1 MSKMKKLSIV
11 LLLIILCTMQVSAM
25 AVIVDDSQTGNMRVA
40 LETTDARDDWSGVEI
55 SLYRVGDIDNSTQDM
70 IFVID
75 SNFAGSNA
83 DLNAA
88 NADAAEKA
96 ANQLRDYINA
106 NGIAPMKK
114 QNTDIDGVTDFSNL
128 PVGMYFAMKTG
139 GTKYIDILPFIVS
152 VPLYQ
157 DTELEY
163 NVTVCPKTEDY
174 PEPTPSPTPSPSST
188 PEPRLPQTGVTRWP
202 IVVLACLAVLFLV
215 IGILAVSAAKRR
227 ERK

>member
-1 MSKMKKLSIV
+1 MKHGKWLKLLV
-11 LLLIILCTMQVSAM
+11 MAILPILSVSAL
-25 AVIVDDSQTGNMRVA
+25 AVTVDYDRTGSIIVA
-40 LETTDARDDWSGVEI
+40 LETSGDREDWSGVEI
-55 SLYRVGDIDNSTQDM
+55 SLYRVGDVDNKNQDM
-70 IFVID
+70 HYPI
-75 SNFAGSNA
+75 NAKFAPSGV
-83 DLNAA
+83 DLNLETSAQA
-88 NADAAEKA
+88 EEAAEKLSRFIR
-96 ANQLRDYINA
+96 QK
-106 NGIAPMKK
+106 GISAMTKRATNK
-114 QNTDIDGVTDFSNL
+114 DGKTVFYDL